1 MSKISIM
8 KVMVSMSLFC
18 ACGGGG
24 SGNASNFYG
33 GVWEFQGR
41 MLINDCNLNL
51 PGAFSAV
58 NTVNQDGT
66 RVVLDSGS
74 LVFEG
79 KVNDHDDGFDVGIRR
94 LADGCET
101 ASAYSYQEAED
112 GDASVGFAIVSAC
125 GSLACTVGYGGRS
138 IRTSGRMLQSADDL
152 PALLESLVLQT
163 STQSVYRQNV
173 MAESSPLMPLLND
186 VMNKIHR
193 FEE

>member
-1 MSKISIM
+1 MSKISIL
-8 KVMVSMSLFC
+8 KVVISMSFFC

-24 SGNASNFYG
+24 GGDSSNFYG
-33 GVWEFQGR
+33 GVWKFQGR

-51 PGAFSAV
+51 PGTFSAT

-79 KVNDHDDGFDVGIRR
+79 RVNDQDDGFDVGIRR
-94 LADGCET
+94 FADGCET
-101 ASAYSYQEAED
+101 ASAYSYQEADD

-138 IRTSGRMLQSADDL
+138 IRSSGRTLQSTDDI
-152 PALLESLVLQT
+152 PTLLESLVLQT
-163 STQSVYRQNV
+163 STQSSYRQGV
-173 MAESSPLMPLLND
+173 APESRSLMVLLDD
-186 VMNKIHR
+186 VLNEIHG
-193 FEE
+193 FDE